1 MALLPQARHKQIS
14 LLVGFLA
21 LAAIYGYF
29 EYVHTPEVRHIEEL
43 EVRLERLEDN
53 NRRAQII
60 AARGGV
66 ELEERLAVYERH
78 VRRLEELIPQSEEV
92 PSLLNAI
99 TTAARQSR
107 VELESFGP
115 EPTSPGQ
122 FYNRQTYEMAA
133 TGEYHDVARFLTRI
147 ASLPRIVTPTDVDV
161 SPFGGPSGSGAEFP
175 VVARFRIET
184 YILPDANG
192 GSGSP
197 VAENAEANP

>member
-1 MALLPQARHKQIS
+1 MALLPQERHKQIS

-29 EYVHTPEVRHIEEL
+29 EYVYSPEANQVAEL
-43 EVRLERLEDN
+43 EVRLDRLEDN

-60 AARGGV
+60 AARGGA

-92 PSLLNAI
+92 PALLNSI

-133 TGEYHDVARFLTRI
+133 TGGYHDVARFLTSI

-161 SPFGGPSGSGAEFP
+161 SPFGGPSGSGAEYP

-184 YILPDANG
+184 YILPDGDGMPDPSA
-192 GSGSP
+192 
-197 VAENAEANP
+197 VDDVEANP